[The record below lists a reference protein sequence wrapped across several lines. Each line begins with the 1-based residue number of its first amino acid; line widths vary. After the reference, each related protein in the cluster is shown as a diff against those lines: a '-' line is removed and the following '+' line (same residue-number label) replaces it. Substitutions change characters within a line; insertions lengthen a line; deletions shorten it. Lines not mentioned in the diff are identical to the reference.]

1 MCHHMQVEVICLC
14 VNVSLLH
21 QNQLPEVTCTVAAGH
36 CACCLPLSRCQLAFP
51 ILHVFFD
58 DLLSLA
64 AVTFLTAAYTQISL
78 EPQKN
83 TQDEIQVDIILNLS
97 VHIGPYH
104 CTHTPVCTQLSG
116 FSRSIRYEFK
126 EELATF
132 TQYFPLLPF
141 SSPSKCCIIP
151 DSSLQTIPSCYFQH

>member
-1 MCHHMQVEVICLC
+1 MCHHLQVEVICLC

-58 DLLSLA
+58 DPLSLA

-78 EPQKN
+78 EPQEK
-83 TQDEIQVDIILNLS
+83 IQKMKFKSTLFLT
-97 VHIGPYH
+97 
-104 CTHTPVCTQLSG
+104 CG
-116 FSRSIRYEFK
+116 FSRSIWFEFK
-126 EELATF
+126 KNW
-132 TQYFPLLPF
+132 QYLLNIFHCFPFPLQASAASFQIHLYKPF
-141 SSPSKCCIIP
+141 PHVTFDTK
-151 DSSLQTIPSCYFQH
+151 